1 MTFINNQHNHRM
13 GDLFKTKSDEN
24 TSNEKNIPQR
34 NNKTNY
40 DFYGV
45 IGDSRIFNLFPKGDK
60 PKNDEIFSDM
70 IYYFEDGKKEEKCI
84 LIMTPKILF
93 LVDIDNYNSKYYYK
107 TENINTLLIPKKN
120 ISTIVFTFKYKH
132 GDPLILATVRRIG
145 LLYYIKEYIR
155 PNVKITYKYPKED
168 EKIIISLNN
177 KILAFNLPNKPILSF
192 DGAIKI
198 GYLFRKERATF
209 FQRYCEKIAIL
220 TSIGLLIFENNL
232 VLPKLI
238 IPIIG
243 STIKDHIGKNR
254 LYAFTITTW
263 RNEQYTFSANSEV
276 EKLQW
281 FKAFNNIQKEYDMK
295 MKGIDTKSVI
305 QKENE
310 DDFGWG

>member
-1 MTFINNQHNHRM
+1 M
-13 GDLFKTKSDEN
+13 
-24 TSNEKNIPQR
+24 
-34 NNKTNY
+34 
-40 DFYGV
+40 
-45 IGDSRIFNLFPKGDK
+45 
-60 PKNDEIFSDM
+60 
-70 IYYFEDGKKEEKCI
+70 
-84 LIMTPKILF
+84 
-93 LVDIDNYNSKYYYK
+93 
-107 TENINTLLIPKKN
+107 
-120 ISTIVFTFKYKH
+120 
-132 GDPLILATVRRIG
+132 
-145 LLYYIKEYIR
+145 
-155 PNVKITYKYPKED
+155 
-168 EKIIISLNN
+168 
-177 KILAFNLPNKPILSF
+177 AFNLPNKPILSF